1 MKARTRHVVDA
12 TFKEE
17 VYSTVIC
24 TVQFYFGVYPSH
36 NLVKSVDNGTVNEKL
51 KSLKRELRLNQES
64 SAIPRKVRLIK

>member
-1 MKARTRHVVDA
+1 MKVRTRHVE
-12 TFKEE
+12 EE

-24 TVQFYFGVYPSH
+24 TVQFYFGVYSSH

-64 SAIPRKVRLIK
+64 SATPRKVWLIK